1 MKHISSLLILV
12 TLVNVLPVT
21 ASAQTSTGPVA
32 STPTCDSQAF
42 TKSLEMTAAPQW
54 RTVTLPNGIKTM
66 IPYNKAWKKGGI
78 SLVPLEIH
86 RSVGLF
92 GTGKESPLVPC
103 QLEREYVM
111 QWEKGTTYQP
121 STQNYS
127 ARMEKIGSHTVTIYK
142 PLGESDCGGERA
154 ILFLKGY
161 VVSVQH
167 SCTSLDA
174 TARRV
179 IQNLR

>member
-1 MKHISSLLILV
+1 MKHLYSFLALV
-12 TLVNVLPVT
+12 TILNTLPLT
-21 ASAQTSTGPVA
+21 ASAQTIT
-32 STPTCDSQAF
+32 STPSPVCDSQAF
-42 TKSLEMTAAPQW
+42 TQSLQMSATAQW
-54 RTVTLPNGIKTM
+54 RAATLPNGLKTI
-66 IPYNKAWKKGGI
+66 IPYNKAWKKAGV
-78 SLVPLEIH
+78 SLTPLEIH
-86 RSVGLF
+86 RSVSLF
-92 GTGKESPLVPC
+92 GTGKASSVAPC

-111 QWEKGTTYQP
+111 QWEKGTSYQP
-121 STQNYS
+121 TTQNYS

-167 SCTSLDA
+167 SCTTLDA
-174 TARRV
+174 TAKRV